1 MGLVVT
7 GSAELKHDSL
17 TVIPLGGQGELGQL
31 LWLFIYAGE
40 ILLVDAGAAY
50 PSEDL
55 PGVDL
60 LLPNTNF
67 LEANQDRIL
76 ALLLTNGHEEHCG
89 ATSYLLHHLRI
100 PRIMA
105 PKLVCSLL
113 SQLGMDSVQTPDGT
127 VAKVPV
133 DCVDMRQPY
142 QIGPFEVEWIHV
154 NNSIADACALKIGT
168 PAGTVLYTSSF
179 KLDQT
184 PVDKRF
190 LDIARLAQIGDSGV
204 LLLISDSANAEQVGY
219 SPSEF
224 AVVPAL
230 EKQIGGASGRVI
242 AIVPGT
248 NTHRLQILF
257 DIAARTN
264 RKVILLGDTILNVA
278 IAAAITG
285 NLSYDRKSEATVDD
299 LSKLADE
306 QVLIITTGIEADPIS
321 ALDDFAYGRL
331 KDITPKQGDTV
342 IFSADIVAGRA
353 RHMAMILDQLLGLGV
368 KTIYGSRQGVHVSK
382 HGSCEE
388 LKLMISLIRPRYFLP
403 AMGEFRH
410 IMHHKDLAID
420 WGMPEDSIFP
430 LHNGDIL
437 TIDNGVG
444 WILDQVESQS
454 VLFNREQGERVTTF
468 SVNERRSLSLEGIV
482 TVGLIINPE
491 GEILSGPSIEV
502 GASGFL
508 RSQEWLGVHDDLVIA
523 IRETVARLA
532 DSIRDPEAEVQF
544 EVGAVRAA
552 VREVTAKTLRSR
564 LTAKP
569 TVQVIVHQY
578 RNGQK

>member
-55 PGVDL
+55 PGVNL
-60 LLPNTNF
+60 LFPNTNF

-89 ATSYLLHHLRI
+89 ATSYLAHHLRI

-113 SQLGMDSVQTPDGT
+113 SQFGMDTVQTPDGT
-127 VAKVPV
+127 IAKVPV
-133 DCVDMRQPY
+133 DCVELRQPY
-142 QIGPFEVEWIHV
+142 QIGPFEVEWIQV
-154 NNSIADACALKIGT
+154 NNSIADACAVRICT
-168 PAGTVLYTSSF
+168 PAGTVIYTSSF

-190 LDIARLAQIGDSGV
+190 LDIARLAEIGDSGV
-204 LLLISDSANAEQVGY
+204 LALISDSANVEQTGY
-219 SPSEF
+219 TPSEF
-224 AVVPAL
+224 SVVPSL
-230 EKQIGGASGRVI
+230 EKHIGSAPGRVI
-242 AIVPGT
+242 VIVPGT

-257 DIAARTN
+257 DIAARN
-264 RKVILLGDTILNVA
+264 DRKVVLLGDTILNVA
-278 IAAAITG
+278 IAAAVTG
-285 NLSYDRKSEATVDD
+285 NLTYERKTEATIEDVD
-299 LSKLADE
+299 KLKDE
-306 QVLIITTGIEADPIS
+306 HVLIITTGIEADPIS

-331 KDITPKQGDTV
+331 KDVAPKSGDTV
-342 IFSADIVAGRA
+342 IFGADIVAGRA
-353 RHMAMILDQLLGLGV
+353 RHMAMILDQLLVQGV
-368 KTIYGSRQGVHVSK
+368 KTIYGSKQGVHVSK

-388 LKLMISLIRPRYFLP
+388 LKLMLSLARPRYFLP

-420 WGMPEDSIFP
+420 WGMHEDNIFT
-430 LHNGDIL
+430 LQNGDIL
-437 TIDNGVG
+437 TVENGVA

-482 TVGLIINPE
+482 TVGLVVDST
-491 GEILSGPSIEV
+491 GEIMSGPSIEV
-502 GASGFL
+502 GGSGFL
-508 RSQEWLGVHDDLVIA
+508 RSEEWAAVHDDLILS
-523 IRETVARLA
+523 IEETVARLA
-532 DSIRDPEAEVQF
+532 DPQADAPF

-569 TVQVIVHQY
+569 TIQVIVHEY
-578 RNGQK
+578 SKAKTS